1 MMQLRLS
8 NDRTEID
15 MNVLATAFGLS
26 SEALDGALSLG
37 AIRYHYELGPGDTA
51 TPRTVFRSTE
61 TGQRVTLDRIGRIF
75 SRMTTF
81 SADTPMP
88 CSEACLPEAAKARAA
103 DAPAPIDP
111 SQVSGQP
118 PENSASRRLDVQ
130 RSIAGNIPAS
140 DPVAISFDAPRSE
153 L

>member
-26 SEALDGALSLG
+26 REALDDALSLG
-37 AIRYHYELGPGDTA
+37 AICYRYELGPGDTA

-61 TGQRVTLDRIGRIF
+61 TGQRVTLDRIGRIILPDDNL
-75 SRMTTF
+75 
-81 SADTPMP
+81 SADKPMP
-88 CSEACLPEAAKARAA
+88 CSEACRPDAAKARAA

-111 SQVSGQP
+111 SQVSGQS
-118 PENSASRRLDVQ
+118 PENSASRRLDDQ

-153 L
+153 F